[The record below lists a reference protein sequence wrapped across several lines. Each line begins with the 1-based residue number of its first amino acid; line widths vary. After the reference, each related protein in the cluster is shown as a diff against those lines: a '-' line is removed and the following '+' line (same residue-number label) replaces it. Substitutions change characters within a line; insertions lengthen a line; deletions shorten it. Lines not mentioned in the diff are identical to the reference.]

1 MFKIGISNLAPQI
14 PSNKARLSR
23 QMKHVFEMITEKTLI
38 APWMDGWKDGW
49 LVGFIEDWTDEW
61 MECESSGTKPQ
72 RKQD

>member
-1 MFKIGISNLAPQI
+1 
-14 PSNKARLSR
+14 
-23 QMKHVFEMITEKTLI
+23 MKHVFEMITEKTLI

-72 RKQD
+72 RK